1 MGCRQ
6 GTEAKEHVRGL
17 IEKIVLT
24 PKEDGHKELS
34 SDLYGDLAGLLNIAT
49 EGEVM
54 TKTGVQR
61 KRPEK
66 VAVNDNIL
74 FEPSLQLVA
83 GTGFEPVTFGL

>member
-1 MGCRQ
+1 
-6 GTEAKEHVRGL
+6 
-17 IEKIVLT
+17 
-24 PKEDGHKELS
+24 
-34 SDLYGDLAGLLNIAT
+34 
-49 EGEVM
+49 M